1 MPGAGFW
8 AGVKKGTPTAA
19 SLRGGRSLAASVEC
33 MLDDEVGT
41 TRSADRSLIG
51 GAGWSQQRWTYPGTS
66 IIKNH
71 CHLTMETHFL
81 RGRPSDLSAAIVEAL
96 NRRKRHLGQRYREPT
111 TMFSFGS
118 NSV

>member
-19 SLRGGRSLAASVEC
+19 SLRSGRSLAASVEC

-51 GAGWSQQRWTYPGTS
+51 GTDLSQQRWTHPGTS
-66 IIKNH
+66 IIKYH
-71 CHLTMETHFL
+71 RHLTMEIHFL

-96 NRRKRHLGQRYREPT
+96 NRQK
-111 TMFSFGS
+111 
-118 NSV
+118 